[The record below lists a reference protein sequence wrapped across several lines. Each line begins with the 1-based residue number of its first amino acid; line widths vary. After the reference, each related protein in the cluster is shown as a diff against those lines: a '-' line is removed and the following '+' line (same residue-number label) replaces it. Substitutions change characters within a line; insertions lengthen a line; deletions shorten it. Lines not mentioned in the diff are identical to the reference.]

1 MKNCIMI
8 TGGRVD
14 LFTLQSIIDRHL
26 EDSCIIAV
34 DKGLESCR
42 KLGIIPDIVVGDF
55 DSANSKV
62 VAYYRKLAKIKTG
75 MQFVNLETHKDF
87 TDTHVGILHAMEIG
101 AENIYIVGAT
111 GTRIDHTM
119 ANIGLLKVCCD
130 KGVNAWIEDDHNLI
144 TMISEGRQINKIEG
158 YDYISFVPYGGV
170 VTGVTLTGFEYNV
183 QDRTFEIADSLGISN
198 KIVSDDAQIEMEQGY
213 MIVNYSTD

>member
-62 VAYYRKLAKIKTG
+62 HEKL
-75 MQFVNLETHKDF
+75 
-87 TDTHVGILHAMEIG
+87 
-101 AENIYIVGAT
+101 
-111 GTRIDHTM
+111 
-119 ANIGLLKVCCD
+119 
-130 KGVNAWIEDDHNLI
+130 
-144 TMISEGRQINKIEG
+144 
-158 YDYISFVPYGGV
+158 
-170 VTGVTLTGFEYNV
+170 
-183 QDRTFEIADSLGISN
+183 
-198 KIVSDDAQIEMEQGY
+198 
-213 MIVNYSTD
+213 

>member
-1 MKNCIMI
+1 M
-8 TGGRVD
+8 
-14 LFTLQSIIDRHL
+14 
-26 EDSCIIAV
+26 
-34 DKGLESCR
+34 
-42 KLGIIPDIVVGDF
+42 
-55 DSANSKV
+55 
-62 VAYYRKLAKIKTG
+62 
-75 MQFVNLETHKDF
+75 
-87 TDTHVGILHAMEIG
+87 
-101 AENIYIVGAT
+101 
-111 GTRIDHTM
+111 
-119 ANIGLLKVCCD
+119 
-130 KGVNAWIEDDHNLI
+130 NAWIEDDHNLI

>member
-1 MKNCIMI
+1 MADKHDILSVLRDVQS
-8 TGGRVD
+8 GG
-14 LFTLQSIIDRHL
+14 LTP
-26 EDSCIIAV
+26 EDA
-34 DKGLESCR
+34 LLR
-42 KLGIIPDIVVGDF
+42 L
-55 DSANSKV
+55 
-62 VAYYRKLAKIKTG
+62 KLAPFEDLGYAKVDYHRAVRQGVAEVIYGQSKT
-75 MQFVNLETHKDF
+75 
-87 TDTHVGILHAMEIG
+87 TDQILGILHAMEIG

-111 GTRIDHTM
+111 GTRMDHTM